1 MTLLF
6 NFIIYNIYFFHF
18 RLKAELD
25 EHDHFMV
32 FHRYDDPMTF
42 KLIGA
47 VCEVLGVYQTMYR
60 AVFMFYMYLY

>member
-1 MTLLF
+1 
-6 NFIIYNIYFFHF
+6 
-18 RLKAELD
+18 
-25 EHDHFMV
+25 MV